1 LASITTDAGAYHLL
15 DIRTD
20 SRSMPTIVDTSKSD
34 LYTHAYMRDTNV
46 LLFGYGDG
54 TISQFD
60 LRVNKM
66 YVGISQTQPRSR
78 SRALSL
84 SRSHT
89 VTTWRSVGSYH
100 DSFMRQI
107 GDLEFSSDGSTLL
120 VTGTPEFT
128 IWQIDDNTTQVVQHR
143 NMADDFPGIARPM
156 LEGGGYKT
164 AGHFMPGLSRIIMS
178 DSLGTVAVYDVQS
191 PIEML

>member
-78 SRALSL
+78 SLSL
-84 SRSHT
+84 SLALSPLPRGAALARITIRSCA
-89 VTTWRSVGSYH
+89 RS
-100 DSFMRQI
+100 
-107 GDLEFSSDGSTLL
+107 ETSSSAPT
-120 VTGTPEFT
+120 
-128 IWQIDDNTTQVVQHR
+128 
-143 NMADDFPGIARPM
+143 ARPCW
-156 LEGGGYKT
+156 
-164 AGHFMPGLSRIIMS
+164 
-178 DSLGTVAVYDVQS
+178 
-191 PIEML
+191 